1 MDTPILTAMAG
12 LAGAAIGGFTSF
24 ATSWLTLRTQL
35 REKMRTDAR
44 ARREKVYTDF
54 IKESA
59 RLFGDALGHQR
70 EDASDLIALYALVAR
85 MRLMASTEVVERAEA
100 VLTAIVTTYLGPN
113 RTLHEL
119 HAFAN
124 EGGLD
129 PLRQF
134 SETCRAE
141 LERYYD
147 RESRL

>member
-44 ARREKVYTDF
+44 VRREKIYTAF

-59 RLFGDALGHQR
+59 RLFGDALGHER

-85 MRLMASTEVVERAEA
+85 MRLMASATVVESAEH

-119 HAFAN
+119 RAFAN

-134 SETCRAE
+134 SEACRAE
-141 LERYYD
+141 LERYDD
-147 RESRL
+147 RHSP

>member
-44 ARREKVYTDF
+44 VRREKIYTAF

-59 RLFGDALGHQR
+59 RLFGDALGHER

-85 MRLMASTEVVERAEA
+85 MRLMASATVVESAEH

-119 HAFAN
+119 RAFAS

-134 SETCRAE
+134 SEACRAE
-141 LERYYD
+141 LERYD
-147 RESRL
+147 DQQSRL